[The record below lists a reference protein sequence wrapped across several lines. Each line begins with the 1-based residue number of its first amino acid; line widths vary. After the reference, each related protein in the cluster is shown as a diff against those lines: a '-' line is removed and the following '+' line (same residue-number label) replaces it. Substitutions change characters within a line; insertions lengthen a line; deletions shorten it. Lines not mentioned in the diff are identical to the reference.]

1 MMRTK
6 ARSSQS
12 LDGWDEWGIGC
23 MVGWPGEESN
33 GFHNVGT
40 EQIEWLVENVWL
52 VTICVL
58 LQLNVCRR
66 IARGASVQIN

>member
-33 GFHNVGT
+33 ELHNVGT
-40 EQIEWLVENVWL
+40 EEIEWLVGK
-52 VTICVL
+52 VTYNLRSFAAKCV
-58 LQLNVCRR
+58 
-66 IARGASVQIN
+66 